1 MNKAV
6 DHANITT
13 DIATVV
19 KDIVHEVENK
29 ALKFD
34 VIVDMTED
42 VVDETV
48 GESGVENDDMHAADE
63 EIIATADE
71 NVVEQVSH
79 IITHR

>member
-6 DHANITT
+6 HHANITT